1 MSSRIYGQA
10 CSVSNFL
17 DHLGSRWTLL
27 IVRDLM
33 IGPRRFK
40 ELLAGLPGIGTNLLT
55 SRLSELQ
62 VQDII
67 EKRTDPATGSPVYV
81 LTSKGKDLEPV
92 VLAMA
97 RWGLEYLQSGK
108 KNRGSRPDLLVVAFR
123 AVFQPDRATGVNET
137 YELRI
142 GDVIFY
148 ASVRHRQLETGLGP
162 AQKPAMVYSTDT
174 STFDQI
180 VAGSLDEKDA
190 RRRGLLHIMGE
201 KAAYRRFLDA
211 FGSKRV
217 KTV

>member
-1 MSSRIYGQA
+1 
-10 CSVSNFL
+10 
-17 DHLGSRWTLL
+17 
-27 IVRDLM
+27 M

-40 ELLAGLPGIGTNLLT
+40 ELLSGLPGIGTNLLT

-62 VQDII
+62 DLDII
-67 EKRTDPATGSPVYV
+67 EKSTHPATGSPVYV
-81 LTSKGKDLEPV
+81 LTGKGKDLEPV

-108 KNRGSRPDLLVVAFR
+108 KNQGSRPDLLVVAFR
-123 AVFQPDRATGVNET
+123 AVFQPDQAIGVNET

-148 ASVRHRQLETGLGP
+148 AAVRDGQLETGLGP
-162 AQKPAMVYSTDT
+162 AQKPALVYSTDT
-174 STFDQI
+174 NTFEHI

-190 RRRGLLHIMGE
+190 RRQGLLQIMGE

-211 FGSKRV
+211 FGG
-217 KTV
+217 